1 VERFSAKA
9 GKGPAMRVNPV
20 SSFVRF
26 SQFETKKGPD
36 KFCQALFETNI
47 LVGSASFE
55 LATPAV

>member
-1 VERFSAKA
+1 
-9 GKGPAMRVNPV
+9 MRVNPV

-36 KFCQALFETNI
+36 KFCQALFETTI